1 MADFEMICADVGQ
14 GDCTLIRL
22 PDGEYMLIDVYR
34 CEGEGI
40 DIFKLLDDVLPD
52 GADGKKRL
60 KYLVVTHA
68 HDDHITGIGDLY
80 DRYEVEWLWVPQHEE
95 RKKIAKNFGE
105 FQRVVDE
112 HPEERV
118 KRPQGSRSPQGE
130 KDPDLDV
137 HEDIS
142 VRCFSPPGT
151 IEIDESLSEEEAKEL
166 VHENCLVLR
175 LSYEGNTSVI
185 LTGDSDLSCWK
196 RVVAYYEGRPDSETG
211 TEVLAAEI
219 LHASHHGSRTF
230 FKEDDEDSEAW
241 LDALELIGPDAVI
254 VSVGE
259 DNRHGHPHDDMM
271 KAYREEAGEDNVFE
285 TCQSGT
291 VVVEV
296 DSGGEYHLVLD
307 PGSYAEDYG
316 WDDDDEEE
324 DGDGDRSGGGGNG
337 PTAAAIAERRRRGSS
352 TRLDNKPAA

>member
-1 MADFEMICADVGQ
+1 MADFEVICADVGQ

-22 PDGEYMLIDVYR
+22 PDGEYMLVDVYR

-40 DIFKLLDDVLPD
+40 DIFKLLDDVLPE
-52 GADGKKRL
+52 GEDGKKKL

-80 DRYEVEWLWVPQHEE
+80 DRYGVEWLWVPQHEE
-95 RKKIAKNFGE
+95 RKKIAKNFE
-105 FQRVVDE
+105 EYQRVVDE

-130 KDPDLDV
+130 KDPDLDL
-137 HEDIS
+137 HEDVT

-151 IEIDESLSEEEAKEL
+151 IEIDEGLSEEEAKEL

-185 LTGDSDLSCWK
+185 LTGDSDIACWK
-196 RVVAYYEGRPDSETG
+196 RVADYYEGRPDSETG
-211 TEVLAAEI
+211 TEVLTAEV

-230 FKEDDEDSEAW
+230 FKEGDEDSEAW
-241 LDALELIGPDAVI
+241 LHGLELINPDAVI

-259 DNRHGHPHDDMM
+259 DNKHGHPHEDMM

-296 DSGGEYHLVLD
+296 DSGGDYHLVLD

-316 WDDDDEEE
+316 WDDDGD
-324 DGDGDRSGGGGNG
+324 DDDRGSSGGDGS
-337 PTAAAIAERRRRGSS
+337 TAAAIAKRRLRGSS
-352 TRLDNKPAA
+352 TRLDDKPAA

>member
-1 MADFEMICADVGQ
+1 MADFEVICADVGQ

-22 PDGEYMLIDVYR
+22 PDEEYMLVDVYR
-34 CEGEGI
+34 REGEGI
-40 DIFKLLDDVLPD
+40 DFFKLLDDVLPD
-52 GADGKKRL
+52 GSDGKKRL

-95 RKKIAKNFGE
+95 RKKIANNFE
-105 FQRVVDE
+105 EYQRVVDE
-112 HPEERV
+112 HPDERV
-118 KRPQGSRSPQGE
+118 KRPQGSRSLQGE
-130 KDPDLDV
+130 KDADLDL

-142 VRCFSPPGT
+142 VRCFSPPGW
-151 IEIDESLSEEEAKEL
+151 IEIDESLSEEEAKDL
-166 VHENCLVLR
+166 VHKNCLVLR

-185 LTGDSDLSCWK
+185 LTGDSDLACWK
-196 RVVAYYEGRPDSETG
+196 RVVDYYEGRDDSETG

-230 FKEDDEDSEAW
+230 FKEGDEKSDAWTEA
-241 LDALELIGPDAVI
+241 LKLIGPDAVI

-259 DNRHGHPHDDMM
+259 ENRHGHPHADMM
-271 KAYREEAGEDNVFE
+271 KAYREEAGEENVFE
-285 TCQSGT
+285 TAHTGT

-296 DSGGEYHLVLD
+296 DSGSPYHLVLD

-316 WDDDDEEE
+316 WDDDDGGSG
-324 DGDGDRSGGGGNG
+324 GDDDDRDSGGGGS
-337 PTAAAIAERRRRGSS
+337 AAAKSSSRRRRGSA

>member
-1 MADFEMICADVGQ
+1 MADFELIFADVGK
-14 GDCTLIRL
+14 GDCTLVRL
-22 PDGEYMLIDVYR
+22 PDGEYMLVDIYR

-40 DIFKLLDDVLPD
+40 DVFKLLDDVLPE
-52 GADGKKRL
+52 GVDGKKRL
-60 KYLVVTHA
+60 KCLAITHA
-68 HDDHITGIGDLY
+68 HDDHIRGIGDLY

-95 RKKIAKNFGE
+95 RKKIASNFE
-105 FQRVVDE
+105 EYQRVVDE
-112 HPEERV
+112 HPDEKV
-118 KRPQGSRSPQGE
+118 KRPQGSRSTQGD
-130 KDPDLDV
+130 KDPDLDL

-142 VRCFSPPGT
+142 TRCFSPPGT
-151 IEIDESLSEEEAKEL
+151 IEIDESLTEDEARDL

-175 LSYEGNTSVI
+175 LTYEGNTSVI
-185 LTGDSDLSCWK
+185 LTGDSDLACWK
-196 RVVAYYEGRPDSETG
+196 RVVDYYEGRSDSETG

-230 FKEDDEDSEAW
+230 FKEGDESSEAW
-241 LDALELIGPDAVI
+241 LDALELIGPDAVV

-259 DNRHGHPHDDMM
+259 DNKHDHPHDDMM

-296 DSGGEYHLVLD
+296 DSGQDYHLVLD

-316 WDDDDEEE
+316 WDEGDDDDEED
-324 DGDGDRSGGGGNG
+324 DGDGGDKG
-337 PTAAAIAERRRRGSS
+337 PSAGSESARRRRGSS
-352 TRLDNKPAA
+352 TRLDHKPAA